1 MESLNPYESHRVV
14 KKGANMSIISRLM
27 VSIYMA
33 KLLLTG
39 NFAFSA
45 ATIEREYFFM
55 DCLWINFTEKGIPFI
70 SISSPERNN
79 AIWRIIAAR
88 Y

>member
-1 MESLNPYESHRVV
+1 
-14 KKGANMSIISRLM
+14 
-27 VSIYMA
+27 
-33 KLLLTG
+33 
-39 NFAFSA
+39 FAFSA